1 MQIRDRIVELR
12 RIPARDLLPNP
23 KNWRKHP
30 QSQQDAMRGALAEIG
45 YASAL
50 LARETDAGLMLIDG
64 HLRAETTPDEI
75 VPVLVLD
82 VDEAEADKLL
92 ATFDPLSAM
101 AEADSA
107 KLDELLKSI
116 ETDSPA
122 LQQMMDDL
130 ARDEGIKPPDFQPV
144 SIDEQGKLDEKAKT
158 KCPECGHE
166 F

>member
-1 MQIRDRIVELR
+1 MKIRDRIIDLR
-12 RIPARDLLPNP
+12 RVPAKSLIPNA
-23 KNWRKHP
+23 KNWRTHP

-50 LARETDAGLMLIDG
+50 LAREVPAGLMLIDG

-101 AEADSA
+101 AEADAA
-107 KLDELLKSI
+107 KLKELLDDVNTGN
-116 ETDSPA
+116 EG
-122 LQQMMDDL
+122 LQQMLSDL
-130 ARDEGIKPPDFQPV
+130 AAEHGIIPPDFQPV
-144 SIDEQGKLDEKAKT
+144 GIDEQGRLDEKAKT